1 MLSPLFRIFALSN
14 MKHDATYTIHFGAS
28 TLHISSKAEDS
39 SACIMYAHAQEKN
52 LRANI
57 IKKVESCKSVFL
69 VSDNPE
75 ATSEALCREFKVVR
89 AAGGVV
95 TNDRGELLMIR
106 LRNRWDLPKGHIE
119 EDEESHMAAL
129 REVKEETGIKAETI
143 DNEPLATTWHAYN
156 IYGPWELK
164 STDWWHMHTSD
175 ESTPQPQNEEGITEV
190 RWMDCEARAEALN
203 NTYETIKEVVRALDA
218 KND

>member
-1 MLSPLFRIFALSN
+1 
-14 MKHDATYTIHFGAS
+14 MKPDATYTIYFGAS
-28 TLHISSKAEDS
+28 TLHISSEADS
-39 SACIMYAHAQEKN
+39 CSACNVYACAQEKN
-52 LRANI
+52 LRAKI
-57 IKKVESCKSVFL
+57 IKKVEFSKSVTL

-75 ATSEALCREFKVVR
+75 ATFEALCREFKVVR

-95 TNDRGELLMIR
+95 TNERGELLMIR

-119 EDEESHMAAL
+119 EGEDSRTAAL
-129 REVKEETGIKAETI
+129 REVEEETKIKAEAI

-164 STDWWHMHTSD
+164 STDWWRMRTSED
-175 ESTPQPQNEEGITEV
+175 NAPQPQNEEGITEV
-190 RWMDCEARAEALN
+190 RWMKGEARAEALN
-203 NTYETIKEVVRALDA
+203 DTYETIKEVVRALDA

>member
-1 MLSPLFRIFALSN
+1 

-39 SACIMYAHAQEKN
+39 SACIVYAYAQEKN

-75 ATSEALCREFKVVR
+75 ATFEALCREFKVVR

-95 TNDRGELLMIR
+95 TNDRSELLMIR

-119 EDEESHMAAL
+119 EDEESHMTAL
-129 REVKEETGIKAETI
+129 REVKEETGIKAEAI

-175 ESTPQPQNEEGITEV
+175 ESVPKPQNEEGITEV
-190 RWMDCEARAEALN
+190 RWMDHKALSEALN
-203 NTYETIKEVVRALDA
+203 DTYETIKEVVRALDA

>member
-1 MLSPLFRIFALSN
+1 MNQST
-14 MKHDATYTIHFGAS
+14 TYTIYFGAS
-28 TLHISSKAEDS
+28 KLLIGSKTELAD
-39 SACIMYAHAQEKN
+39 ACIMHACAQEKN

-75 ATSEALCREFKVVR
+75 ATFEALCREFKVVR

-119 EDEESHMAAL
+119 EGEDSRTAAI
-129 REVKEETGIKAETI
+129 REGEEETKIKAEAL

-164 STDWWHMHTSD
+164 STDWWRMRTS
-175 ESTPQPQNEEGITEV
+175 EENTPHPQNEEGITEV
-190 RWMDCEARAEALN
+190 RWMNSEARAEALN
-203 NTYETIKEVVRALDA
+203 DTYETIKEVVRALDA
-218 KND
+218 KNN

>member
-1 MLSPLFRIFALSN
+1 

-28 TLHISSKAEDS
+28 TLHISSKADCS
-39 SACIMYAHAQEKN
+39 SACIVYAYAQEKN

-57 IKKVESCKSVFL
+57 IKKVESCKSLFL

-75 ATSEALCREFKVVR
+75 ATFEALCREFKVVR

-119 EDEESHMAAL
+119 KGEDSRSAAI
-129 REVKEETGIKAETI
+129 REVEEETTIKAETL

-164 STDWWHMHTSD
+164 STDWWRMRTSE
-175 ESTPQPQNEEGITEV
+175 ESTPHPQNEEGITEV
-190 RWMDCEARAEALN
+190 RWMNGEARTEALN
-203 NTYETIKEVVRALDA
+203 DTYETIKEVVRALDA
-218 KND
+218 KNN

>member
-1 MLSPLFRIFALSN
+1 
-14 MKHDATYTIHFGAS
+14 MKPGATYTIYFGAS
-28 TLHISSKAEDS
+28 TLHISSEADS
-39 SACIMYAHAQEKN
+39 SSECIMHACALEKN

-57 IKKVESCKSVFL
+57 IKKVESCKSLTL
-69 VSDNPE
+69 VTDDPR
-75 ATSEALCREFKVVR
+75 ATFETLSQEFKVVR
-89 AAGGVV
+89 ASGGVV

-119 EDEESHMAAL
+119 EGEDSRTAAL
-129 REVKEETGIKAETI
+129 REVEEETGIKTETL

-164 STDWWHMHTSD
+164 STDWWRMQATED
-175 ESTPQPQNEEGITEV
+175 ATPQPQNEEGITEV
-190 RWMDCEARAEALN
+190 RWMNGEARAEALN

>member
-1 MLSPLFRIFALSN
+1 
-14 MKHDATYTIHFGAS
+14 MKPSATYTIHFGAS
-28 TLHISSKAEDS
+28 TLHISSKAESS
-39 SACIMYAHAQEKN
+39 SACIMYACAQEKN

-69 VSDNPE
+69 VTDNPE
-75 ATSEALCREFKVVR
+75 ATFEAFSKEFKVVR

-95 TNDRGELLMIR
+95 TNDLGELLMIR

-119 EDEESHMAAL
+119 KGEDSRTAAL
-129 REVKEETGIKAETI
+129 REVEEETKIKAEAL

-164 STDWWHMHTSD
+164 STDWWRMRTS
-175 ESTPQPQNEEGITEV
+175 ERNAPQPQNEEGITEV
-190 RWMDCEARAEALN
+190 RWMDGEARAEDKSTRN
-203 NTYETIKEVVRALDA
+203 R
-218 KND
+218 

>member
-1 MLSPLFRIFALSN
+1 

-28 TLHISSKAEDS
+28 TLHISSKADCS
-39 SACIMYAHAQEKN
+39 SACIVYAYAQEKN

-57 IKKVESCKSVFL
+57 IKKVESCKSLSL

-75 ATSEALCREFKVVR
+75 ATFEALCREFKVVR

-119 EDEESHMAAL
+119 EGEDSRSAAI
-129 REVKEETGIKAETI
+129 REVEEETKIKAEAL

-164 STDWWHMHTSD
+164 STDWWRMRTS
-175 ESTPQPQNEEGITEV
+175 ERNAPQPQNEEDITEV
-190 RWMDCEARAEALN
+190 RWMDGEAR
-203 NTYETIKEVVRALDA
+203 IKQVIMHIGI
-218 KND
+218 K

>member
-1 MLSPLFRIFALSN
+1 
-14 MKHDATYTIHFGAS
+14 MKQSATYTIFFGAS
-28 TLHISSKAEDS
+28 ALHISSKAECNE
-39 SACIMYAHAQEKN
+39 ACIMRAHAQEKN
-52 LRANI
+52 LRAKI
-57 IKKVESCKSVFL
+57 IKKVEFSKSTTL
-69 VSDNPE
+69 VTDNPE
-75 ATSEALCREFKVVR
+75 ATFAALCKEFRVVR

-119 EDEESHMAAL
+119 EGEDSHTAAL
-129 REVKEETGIKAETI
+129 REVEEETKIKAEAL
-143 DNEPLATTWHAYN
+143 DSEPLATTWHAYN

-164 STDWWHMHTSD
+164 STDWWRMRTS
-175 ESTPQPQNEEGITEV
+175 EENAPQPQNEEGITEV
-190 RWMDCEARAEALN
+190 RWMDGEARAEALN